1 METSRTIH
9 SFKVSV
15 QKGQT
20 ILTAQEYPWSV
31 LQVVPTTAED
41 FDKTVEKLKERG
53 MVAHHDTDRTFCI
66 IHLGSGDIDGTRPE
80 RHVSVNQKN
89 HKRII
94 DELRDTMAQAA
105 VWYEANII
113 HNQ

>member
-15 QKGQT
+15 QNGQT
-20 ILTAQEYPWSV
+20 LLTAQEYPWSV

-53 MVAHHDTDRTFCI
+53 
-66 IHLGSGDIDGTRPE
+66 
-80 RHVSVNQKN
+80 SVN
-89 HKRII
+89 
-94 DELRDTMAQAA
+94 
-105 VWYEANII
+105 
-113 HNQ
+113 